1 MLLDI
6 KLLSICLSSARQTD
20 DWDIIELKQG
30 ILDAILVD
38 THVVL
43 MKDQGQTI
51 TCDTYNFD
59 DNYDCNYLVV

>member
-1 MLLDI
+1 MDGNSI
-6 KLLSICLSSARQTD
+6 K
-20 DWDIIELKQG
+20 LKQG
-30 ILDAILVD
+30 ILDVILVD

-59 DNYDCNYLVV
+59 DNYD

>member
-6 KLLSICLSSARQTD
+6 KLPSTCLSSARRMMD
-20 DWDIIELKQG
+20 GNSIKLKQG
-30 ILDAILVD
+30 ILDVILVD

-59 DNYDCNYLVV
+59 DNYD